1 MIIDAQRFQPQIL
14 IEILHFVCPY
24 SENVCFV
31 CLLTRNLIKYNFI
44 QISNIF
50 LDKIF
55 SGICSKKF
63 GLYIETNRVND

>member
-1 MIIDAQRFQPQIL
+1 MIIDAQTFQPQIL
-14 IEILHFVCPY
+14 IGILHFVCPY
-24 SENVCFV
+24 SDNV